1 MLNASFKAAD
11 KKVSLHLLIPPKSPH
26 YQLRARQFL
35 LRTGTAKAFLTHY
48 ENTGSPVFLSTSCM
62 TSLDPPN
69 KPGKQIPPPFF
80 YKEENWL
87 NTLSLATGLPW
98 WLRW

>member
-1 MLNASFKAAD
+1 MLNASFKGAE
-11 KKVSLHLLIPPKSPH
+11 KEVSLHLLILPKLPH

-35 LRTGTAKAFLTHY
+35 LRTGTAKAFLTHE

-69 KPGKQIPPPFF
+69 KPGQQIPPSLF
-80 YKEENWL
+80 YKGENWL
-87 NTLSLATGLPW
+87 NTLSLAT
-98 WLRW
+98 